1 MLLSTSFRKV
11 AHFST
16 IKKVGVCGVG
26 LLGHGIAQV
35 SAETG
40 HSVALYDN
48 DEAGLQRGLKMIE
61 QSLKK
66 VAERK
71 VKKGDFDQK
80 SADDYVAKTLSRI
93 ETKTTDLNTLAGSGC
108 DLIIEAIVEKFEIK
122 KSLYQTL
129 GKDTPKETILASN
142 TSSLSITSLAEASG
156 RKDRTIGLHFFNPVQ
171 MMPLVEV
178 ISLKST
184 DSQVTDSVMQYVGKI
199 KKTPVKCGD
208 TPGFIV
214 NRLLVPYLAE
224 AMEMV
229 DRRDAEV
236 EAIDVAMKLG

>member
-1 MLLSTSFRKV
+1 MILSSASRRLLHASSFQV
-11 AHFST
+11 
-16 IKKVGVCGVG
+16 KKVGVCGIG

-40 HSVALYDN
+40 HEVVLFDSN
-48 DEAGLQRGLKMIE
+48 EAAFDRGVRMIE
-61 QSLKK
+61 GSLKK

-71 VKKGDFDQK
+71 VKKGDIGNASEFIDQ
-80 SADDYVAKTLSRI
+80 TLARI
-93 ETKTTDLNTLAGSGC
+93 TTKTTDLSTLAGSGC
-108 DLIIEAIVEKFEIK
+108 DLIIEAIVEDINIK
-122 KSLYQTL
+122 RNLYQTL
-129 GKDTPKETILASN
+129 GTQAPNSTILASN

-156 RKDRTIGLHFFNPVQ
+156 RMDRTVGLHFFNPVQ

-178 ISLKST
+178 ISLKT
-184 DSQVTDSVMQYVGKI
+184 TLPEVTDALMAYVSKLQ
-199 KKTPVKCGD
+199 KTPVQCGD

-224 AMEMV
+224 AMFMV
-229 DRRDAEV
+229 DRGDAEV